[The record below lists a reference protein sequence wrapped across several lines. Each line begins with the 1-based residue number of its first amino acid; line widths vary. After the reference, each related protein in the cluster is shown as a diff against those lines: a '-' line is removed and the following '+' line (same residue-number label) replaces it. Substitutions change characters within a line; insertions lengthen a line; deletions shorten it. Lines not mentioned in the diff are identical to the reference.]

1 MQPITIASTR
11 IYSSFD
17 IETIIALTLT
27 LALAAAAA
35 TVLARLKHRRD

>member
-17 IETIIALTLT
+17 IEMIIGIAI
-27 LALAAAAA
+27 ALAAAAA

>member
-11 IYSSFD
+11 IYSVFD
-17 IETIIALTLT
+17 IEMIAGVAI
-27 LALAAAAA
+27 ALAAVAA

>member
-17 IETIIALTLT
+17 IETIIALTL
-27 LALAAAAA
+27 ALAAAAA